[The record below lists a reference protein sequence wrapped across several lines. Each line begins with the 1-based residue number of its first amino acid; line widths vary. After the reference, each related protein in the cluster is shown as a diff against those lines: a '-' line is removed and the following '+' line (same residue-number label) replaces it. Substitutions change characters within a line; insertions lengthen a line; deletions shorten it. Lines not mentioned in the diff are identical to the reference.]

1 MLNPYVEIYYPPTD
15 ILFCGQNKPDEMNNN
30 EKQKEIKVNKIED
43 IEQENQININKRN
56 QNEVAIMK

>member
-15 ILFCGQNKPDEMNNN
+15 ILLCGQNKPDEMNNN

-43 IEQENQININKRN
+43 IEQENQTNINERN